1 LEAGTP
7 AAGDRVVSER
17 TASELVSRVFE
28 GVILDGTGQ
37 AARVE
42 GFSAAGKTGTA
53 RKLDRELGVYLA
65 SRHVAS
71 FVGFIPADRPLISM
85 VVVLDEPKFSLQYG
99 GQVAAPVFRE
109 IARRV
114 LLYLGQTPQFDPAD
128 KTITAQLRS
137 EDRP

>member
-1 LEAGTP
+1 V
-7 AAGDRVVSER
+7 D
-17 TASELVSRVFE
+17 
-28 GVILDGTGQ
+28 
-37 AARVE
+37 

-53 RKLDRELGVYLA
+53 RKLDPELGIYVA

-71 FVGFIPADRPLISM
+71 FVGFIPADRPLISI

-114 LLYLGQTPQFDPAD
+114 LLYYRQAPQFAPDE
-128 KTITAQLRS
+128 KTVTARLQS